1 MKEKLIE
8 TENKINWF
16 YAILPFVSY
25 IAIIIMFFNLSKQS
39 PDKYEYM
46 FLIFF
51 AEFISIHST
60 ALIGNTESI
69 KVRAIILL
77 LYSTFIGAFLFI
89 NLNAGII
96 LFLSLLSKVLNNK
109 NKFTNKNLVNTGFF
123 ILSFFI
129 IAIFQ
134 GNDGNVFQGND
145 DNKAFIYWGIF
156 YYFGMIVIEIW
167 SIFSK
172 KDEKV
177 VDAR

>member
-1 MKEKLIE
+1 MKEKIIE

-16 YAILPFVSY
+16 YTILPFIGY
-25 IAIIIMFFNLSKQS
+25 ISIILMFFNLLKQS

-69 KVRAIILL
+69 KVRFAISMI
-77 LYSTFIGAFLFI
+77 YITFVVAFLFI

-109 NKFTNKNLVNTGFF
+109 FKFTNKSLVNTGFF

-156 YYFGMIVIEIW
+156 YYFGLIVIEIW

-172 KDEKV
+172 KD
-177 VDAR
+177 DIIAD